1 MTDTRLLCLSLAP
14 LLFLAASAGAVSQ
27 QPSGLSGAF
36 NIAPLRVD
44 LAQSAQ
50 FANLTLTNAMD
61 HRASI
66 QVRIFAW
73 RQEQGRD
80 VFTPTTDFIAS
91 PGIFRLDA
99 GAVQQFHVIRQ
110 RDFTGVQEQRY
121 RVVIDQLPEAASTAS
136 QAAQTRLQL
145 TLPLFVGSDRASPAQ
160 ISARI
165 EGGQLQL
172 ANAGGR
178 TARIGTLALV
188 AADGRRWPVALDRGR
203 YVLGSSMIS
212 YDPRGFDCVAAGP
225 VRVTGMIDRASFDVQ
240 PPTRCP

>member
-1 MTDTRLLCLSLAP
+1 MIDTRLLCLSLAP
-14 LLFLAASAGAVSQ
+14 LLVLAASADAAPQ
-27 QPSGLSGAF
+27 QPAALSGAF

-61 HRASI
+61 RRASI

-80 VFTPTTDFIAS
+80 VFTPTNDFIAS

-110 RDFTGVQEQRY
+110 REFSGAQEQRY
-121 RVVIDQLPEAASTAS
+121 RVVIDQLPEPASAAN

-145 TLPLFVGSDRASPAQ
+145 TLPLFVGSDRVSPAQ
-160 ISARI
+160 VSARLD
-165 EGGQLQL
+165 GGQLQL
-172 ANAGGR
+172 SNAGGR

-188 AADGRRWPVALDRGR
+188 AADGRRWPVVLDRGR
-203 YVLGSSMIS
+203 YVLGGSMIS
-212 YDPRGFDCVAAGP
+212 YDLRGFDCVTAGP
-225 VRVTGMIDRASFDVQ
+225 VRVSGMIDRASFDVQ